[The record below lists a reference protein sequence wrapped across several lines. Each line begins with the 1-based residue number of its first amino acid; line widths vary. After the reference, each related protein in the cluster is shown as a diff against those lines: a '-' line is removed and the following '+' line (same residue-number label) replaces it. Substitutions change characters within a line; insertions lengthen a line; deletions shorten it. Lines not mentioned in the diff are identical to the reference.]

1 MTDRIAIVLMAALL
15 ASGCATV
22 KEGFVGAVSEHID
35 PFAEASI
42 ELMTLDRIEFR
53 RTELVYLRPYYEDN
67 AESAELSELLA
78 GIDRYRDD
86 IVNYS
91 LELVHIASSFP
102 TDEAKCNALAESIGS
117 SAEIEVLG
125 GVGPSNEDLRQLADD
140 LRGQTDFL
148 ECLRT
153 VQPMVERSGDALQR
167 EISRAEDELVPALVA
182 QLDASIEEEYS
193 VVIAQLDSIYERR
206 DGLLRQLLAI
216 DAGEGNSSDRA
227 RVIGAL
233 RAENELLE
241 LLDRDVAD
249 YKATHVELDI
259 EEQEILDGLELARR
273 QALSWVRA
281 HEDLAEG
288 VRNPGRWLAG
298 VFQVADAYK
307 RLQ

>member
-1 MTDRIAIVLMAALL
+1 MTHRIAIVLMVALL
-15 ASGCATV
+15 VSGCATV

-67 AESAELSELLA
+67 EASAELSELLA

-102 TDEAKCNALAESIGS
+102 TDAAKCNALADSI
-117 SAEIEVLG
+117 SAGTENEIVAG
-125 GVGPSNEDLRQLADD
+125 IGPSDEDLRQLADD
-140 LRGQTDFL
+140 LRGQTEFL

-167 EISRAEDELVPALVA
+167 EISRAENELVPVLVA
-182 QLDASIEEEYS
+182 QLDGSIEEEYS

-206 DGLLRQLLAI
+206 DGLLRQLQAI
-216 DAGEGNSSDRA
+216 DDGEGNASDRA
-227 RVIGAL
+227 RIIDKL

-249 YKATHVELDI
+249 YKATHAELDT

-273 QALSWVRA
+273 QAMSWVRA

-307 RLQ
+307 RLK